1 MSHSVQKKQQ
11 QSSRSWIL
19 RVQLNSFR
27 IFFKKRFINYF
38 RFGKKNSRIGNK
50 LSAEWWKLI
59 STCPCEHFLGKHFI
73 EKNICLNFPDF
84 KREKI
89 RLQRKS
95 FPQGPQNWILRTQ
108 RNILRNFLT
117 NSKITFFFWLWW
129 KNFGTCGGKFWEGS
143 QACNIP
149 VQKKRQFSESFLK
162 SEQDWLKPL
171 RVSLYGKH
179 QEKKYT
185 LWVHDLNSIFQTSS
199 KKRDPFVEF

>member
-38 RFGKKNSRIGNK
+38 RFWKKNSRIGNK

-59 STCPCEHFLGKHFI
+59 STCPCEHFLGNHFI
-73 EKNICLNFPDF
+73 EKIICLNFPDF

-117 NSKITFFFWLWW
+117 NSKITFFFWIWW

-143 QACNIP
+143 QACIIP
-149 VQKKRQFSESFLK
+149 VQKKKTVFGEFSQKWTRLAE
-162 SEQDWLKPL
+162 
-171 RVSLYGKH
+171 
-179 QEKKYT
+179 T
-185 LWVHDLNSIFQTSS
+185 A
-199 KKRDPFVEF
+199 